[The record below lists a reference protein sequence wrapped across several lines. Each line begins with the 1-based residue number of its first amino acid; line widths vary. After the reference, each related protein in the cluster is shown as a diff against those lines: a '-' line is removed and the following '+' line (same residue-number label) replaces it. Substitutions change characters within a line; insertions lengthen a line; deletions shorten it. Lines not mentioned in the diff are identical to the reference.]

1 MVYFSATQGMGRSP
15 TARYFGLTSAA
26 EALAYW
32 QHPLLGKRLTE
43 CTRLMLSIP
52 GKTAHEVLSSPD
64 DLKLRSCLTLFAAV
78 APQEPVFPQALQ
90 RYYGAKPDSRT
101 LALLEQTG

>member
-1 MVYFSATQGMGRSP
+1 
-15 TARYFGLTSAA
+15 
-26 EALAYW
+26 
-32 QHPLLGKRLTE
+32 
-43 CTRLMLSIP
+43 MLSIP

-78 APQEPVFPQALQ
+78 APQERVFPQALQ
-90 RYYGAKPDSRT
+90 RYYVAEPDAQT